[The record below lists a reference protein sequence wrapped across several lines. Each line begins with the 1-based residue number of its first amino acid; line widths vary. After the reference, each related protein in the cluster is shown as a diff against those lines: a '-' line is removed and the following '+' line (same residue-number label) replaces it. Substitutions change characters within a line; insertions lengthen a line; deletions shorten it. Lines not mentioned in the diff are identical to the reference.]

1 MLYYV
6 RYVNGVIDN
15 VRTFNLL
22 KLDIQQKKKKK
33 KTSPMSTLTD
43 ASMSLEAFQQS
54 EQLHIECAATTSRN
68 SCLIIL

>member
-33 KTSPMSTLTD
+33 TSPTSTLTD

-54 EQLHIECAATTSRN
+54 EQYTLSALPPPLETVV
-68 SCLIIL
+68 